1 MADRFKTTFKGVRY
15 RKHESRKHGVNY
27 DQYFIIRYKLNGKD
41 KEEGLGWASDG
52 MTAAKAYDEL
62 KAIKENIKRA
72 QGPQSLAEKR
82 EALLEQKEAE
92 KIETEKKKKEGI
104 TLHDY
109 FYNTYY
115 PDAKI
120 NKKEN
125 SYNHEETHFRLWIDP
140 VAGKKPIKD
149 LSEFDARRIVKS
161 ILDAGKKPRTA
172 QYVMA
177 TLRQIWNK
185 ARRDKLV
192 IGDTPTRNVKI
203 PKFDN
208 RRQRFLNHEE
218 ADLLLN
224 TLKEKDESVYKMALL
239 SLHTG
244 MRASEIFNLT
254 WGCIDTERGI
264 ITILDAKSGHG
275 RAAFM
280 TEKIKKMFSDMKR
293 EKNDALV
300 FLQRNKTP
308 YHEIPVIF
316 RDVVKDLKF
325 NENVSDTR
333 QRVCFHT
340 LRHTKASWHAESGT
354 DLYVIKELLGH
365 GSITLTERYS
375 HLTNGALQEATRGFE
390 KAISKAKQKAGKV
403 VNFKK

>member
-15 RKHESRKHGVNY
+15 RKHPTRKHGVNY
-27 DQYFIIRYKLNGKD
+27 DQYFIIRYRLNGKD
-41 KEEGLGWASDG
+41 KEEGLGWASEG
-52 MTAAKAYDEL
+52 MTAAKAYDDL
-62 KAIKENIKRA
+62 KVIKENIKRG
-72 QGPQSLAEKR
+72 QGPQSLAKKR
-82 EALLEQKEAE
+82 ELLLEQIEAE
-92 KIETEKKKKEGI
+92 KKENEKKKKEGI

-208 RRQRFLNHEE
+208 RRQRFLSHEE

-224 TLKEKDESVYKMALL
+224 KIKGKDESVYKMALL

-254 WGCIDTERGI
+254 WGCIDTDRGI

-293 EKNDALV
+293 GNNDVLV

-340 LRHTKASWHAESGT
+340 LRHTKASWQAESGT

-390 KAISKAKQKAGKV
+390 KAIKKAEHKAGKV
-403 VNFKK
+403 VNFTK